1 MDSNLV
7 GQIAALATSCVWTF
21 SSILFAESVKKI
33 GSLSLNAYR
42 IVAAVGFLGVT
53 HIILLGALLPAANSE
68 QVFWL
73 GMSGIVGLGIGDFGL
88 FTAFAI
94 IGPRR
99 SVLVMALSPI
109 FASVGAFLML
119 GEIISPQAILGIATT
134 IAGVTWVVLEREHR
148 SMEAPISRRSKI
160 QGVLFALVGAIGQ
173 GIGLV
178 FSKKGILPNPG
189 TTLNALS
196 ATLIRM
202 AFGALFVWISII
214 AAGRFL
220 ELRIALNRKQGM
232 KYAVAAAFFG
242 PFIGVTLSMV
252 AVTFTQTGVAQTL
265 MSLMPVFIIPVV
277 WVLYEQRVSW
287 RGILGA
293 AVAVIG
299 VAVLFL
305 T

>member
-7 GQIAALATSCVWTF
+7 GQTAALATSCVWTF
-21 SSILFAESVKKI
+21 SSILFTESVRKI

-53 HIILLGALLPAANSE
+53 HVILLGALLPAANSG

-73 GMSGIVGLGIGDFGL
+73 GMSGIVGLGVGDFGL
-88 FTAFAI
+88 FAAFAI

-134 IAGVTWVVLEREHR
+134 IAGVTWVILEREHR
-148 SMEAPISRRSKI
+148 SMEAPISRRFKI
-160 QGVLFALVGAIGQ
+160 RGVLFALVGAIGQ

-178 FSKKGILPNPG
+178 FSKKGILLNPD

-220 ELRIALNRKQGM
+220 ELRSALNRRQGM

-277 WVLYEQRVSW
+277 WVLYKQRISW
-287 RGILGA
+287 RGIIGA
-293 AVAVIG
+293 AIAVIG
-299 VAVLFL
+299 VAILFL
-305 T
+305 A

>member
-7 GQIAALATSCVWTF
+7 GQIAALATACVWTF
-21 SSILFAESVKKI
+21 SSILFTESVRKI

-53 HIILLGALLPAANSE
+53 HVILLGALLPAASSE

-73 GMSGIVGLGIGDFGL
+73 GMSGIVGLGVGDFGL
-88 FTAFAI
+88 FAAFAI

-109 FASVGAFLML
+109 FASAGAFLML
-119 GEIISPQAILGIATT
+119 GEVIPPQAIFGIATT
-134 IAGVTWVVLEREHR
+134 IAGVTWVVLERENR
-148 SMEAPISRRSKI
+148 SMEAPISRRFKI
-160 QGVLFALVGAIGQ
+160 RGVLFALVGAMGQ
-173 GIGLV
+173 GMGLV
-178 FSKKGILPNPG
+178 FSKKGILLIPD

-202 AFGALFVWISII
+202 SIGALFVWISII
-214 AAGRFL
+214 AAGRFP

-252 AVTFTQTGVAQTL
+252 AVTFTQTGIAQTL

-277 WVLYEQRVSW
+277 WVLYRQRISW

-293 AVAVIG
+293 AIAVIG
-299 VAVLFL
+299 VAILFL

>member
-1 MDSNLV
+1 MDANLV

-21 SSILFAESVKKI
+21 SSILFTESVRRI

-53 HIILLGALLPAANSE
+53 HVILLGALLPAANCE

-73 GMSGIVGLGIGDFGL
+73 GMSGIVGLGVGDFGL
-88 FTAFAI
+88 FAAFAI

-109 FASVGAFLML
+109 FASAGAFLML

-134 IAGVTWVVLEREHR
+134 IAGVTWVVLETEHQ
-148 SMEAPISRRSKI
+148 SMEAPISRRFKI
-160 QGVLFALVGAIGQ
+160 RGVVFALVGAIGQ
-173 GIGLV
+173 GMGLV
-178 FSKKGILPNPG
+178 FSKRGILLIPD

-202 AFGALFVWISII
+202 TVGALFVWISII
-214 AAGRFL
+214 AAGKFP

-252 AVTFTQTGVAQTL
+252 AVTFAQTGIAQTL

-277 WVLYEQRVSW
+277 WVVYKQRISW
-287 RGILGA
+287 RGVLGA
-293 AVAVIG
+293 TIAVIG
-299 VAVLFL
+299 VAILFL

>member
-7 GQIAALATSCVWTF
+7 GQIAALVTASVWTF
-21 SSILFAESVKKI
+21 SSILFTESVRKI

-53 HIILLGALLPAANSE
+53 HVILLGALLPAACSE

-88 FTAFAI
+88 FAAFAT

-109 FASVGAFLML
+109 FASAGAFLML
-119 GEIISPQAILGIATT
+119 EEVISPQAIFGIVTT
-134 IAGVTWVVLEREHR
+134 IAGVAWVVLERENR
-148 SMEAPISRRSKI
+148 SMEAPISRRFKI
-160 QGVLFALVGAIGQ
+160 RGVLFALVGAIGQ
-173 GIGLV
+173 GMGLV
-178 FSKKGILPNPG
+178 FSKKGILLVPN

-202 AFGALFVWISII
+202 TVGALFVWISII
-214 AAGRFL
+214 AAGRL
-220 ELRIALNRKQGM
+220 PELRVALNRKQGM

-252 AVTFTQTGVAQTL
+252 AVTFTQTGIAQTL
-265 MSLMPVFIIPVV
+265 MSLMPVLIIPVV
-277 WVLYEQRVSW
+277 WVLYKQRVSW
-287 RGILGA
+287 RAILGA
-293 AVAVIG
+293 AIAVIG
-299 VAVLFL
+299 VAILFS

>member
-7 GQIAALATSCVWTF
+7 GQIAAIATSCVWTF
-21 SSILFAESVKKI
+21 SSILFTESVRKI

-42 IVAAVGFLGVT
+42 IVSAVGFLGVT

-73 GMSGIVGLGIGDFGL
+73 GISGIVGLGIGDFGL
-88 FTAFAI
+88 FAAFAI

-109 FASVGAFLML
+109 FASIGAFLML
-119 GEIISPQAILGIATT
+119 GEIVSPQAILGIATT

-148 SMEAPISRRSKI
+148 SMEAPISRRFKI
-160 QGVLFALVGAIGQ
+160 RGVLFALVGAIGQ
-173 GIGLV
+173 GMGLV
-178 FSKKGILPNPG
+178 FSKKGILLNPDIA
-189 TTLNALS
+189 LNALS

-202 AFGALFVWISII
+202 TFGALFVWISII
-214 AAGRFL
+214 AAGRFPD
-220 ELRIALNRKQGM
+220 LRIALNRKQGM

-277 WVLYEQRVSW
+277 WVLYKQRISW

-293 AVAVIG
+293 AIAVIG
-299 VAVLFL
+299 VAILFL

>member
-7 GQIAALATSCVWTF
+7 GQMAALATSCVWTF
-21 SSILFAESVKKI
+21 SSILFTESVRRI

-42 IVAAVGFLGVT
+42 IVAAVGFLSVT
-53 HIILLGALLPAANSE
+53 HAILLGALLPAANAE

-73 GMSGIVGLGIGDFGL
+73 GMSGIIGLGVGDFGL
-88 FTAFAI
+88 FAAFAI

-109 FASVGAFLML
+109 FASAGAYLML
-119 GEIISPQAILGIATT
+119 GEIISPLAILGIATT

-148 SMEAPISRRSKI
+148 SMEAPISRRFKI
-160 QGVLFALVGAIGQ
+160 RGVLFALVGAVGQ
-173 GIGLV
+173 GMGLV
-178 FSKKGILPNPG
+178 FSKKGILLVPD

-202 AFGALFVWISII
+202 TVGALFVWISII
-214 AAGRFL
+214 AAGRFP

-242 PFIGVTLSMV
+242 PFIGVTLSMA
-252 AVTFTQTGVAQTL
+252 AVTFTQTGIAQTL

-277 WVLYEQRVSW
+277 WVLYKQRISW
-287 RGILGA
+287 RGTLGA
-293 AVAVIG
+293 TIAVIG
-299 VAVLFL
+299 VAILFL

>member
-7 GQIAALATSCVWTF
+7 GQVAALATSCVWTF
-21 SSILFAESVKKI
+21 SSILFTESVRKI

-42 IVAAVGFLGVT
+42 IVAAVGFLSVT
-53 HIILLGALLPAANSE
+53 HMILFNTLLPAASSG

-73 GMSGIVGLGIGDFGL
+73 GMSGIVGLGVGDFGL
-88 FTAFAI
+88 FAAFAI

-109 FASVGAFLML
+109 FASAGAFLML
-119 GEIISPQAILGIATT
+119 GEVIPPQAILGIATT
-134 IAGVTWVVLEREHR
+134 IAGVVWVVLEREHR
-148 SMEAPISRRSKI
+148 SMEAPISKRFKI
-160 QGVLFALVGAIGQ
+160 QGVFFALIGAMGQ
-173 GIGLV
+173 GMGLV
-178 FSKKGILPNPG
+178 FSKKGILLNPDA
-189 TTLNALS
+189 TLNALS

-202 AFGALFVWISII
+202 TIGALFVWVFII
-214 AAGRFL
+214 AAGRFT
-220 ELRIALNRKQGM
+220 ELRSALNRKQGI

-242 PFIGVTLSMV
+242 PFIGVTLSMI

-277 WVLYEQRVSW
+277 WVLYRQRISW
-287 RGILGA
+287 RGIIGA
-293 AVAVIG
+293 AIAVVG
-299 VAVLFL
+299 VAILFL

>member
-21 SSILFAESVKKI
+21 SSILFTESVRRI

-42 IVAAVGFLGVT
+42 IVAAVGFLSVT
-53 HIILLGALLPAANSE
+53 HVILLGALLPAANGE

-73 GMSGIVGLGIGDFGL
+73 GMSGIVGLGVGDFGL
-88 FTAFAI
+88 FAAFAI

-148 SMEAPISRRSKI
+148 SMEAPISRKFKI
-160 QGVLFALVGAIGQ
+160 RGVLFALIGAIGQ
-173 GIGLV
+173 GLGLV
-178 FSKKGILPNPG
+178 FSKKGIVLVPNA
-189 TTLNALS
+189 TLSALS

-202 AFGALFVWISII
+202 TVGALFVWISII
-214 AAGRFL
+214 AAGKFP
-220 ELRIALNRKQGM
+220 ELRIALKRKQGM

-252 AVTFTQTGVAQTL
+252 AVTFTQTGIAQTL

-277 WVLYEQRVSW
+277 WVLYKQRISW
-287 RGILGA
+287 RGTLGA
-293 AVAVIG
+293 TIAVIG
-299 VAVLFL
+299 VAILFL

>member
-7 GQIAALATSCVWTF
+7 GQMAALATSCVWTF
-21 SSILFAESVKKI
+21 SSILFTESVRRI

-42 IVAAVGFLGVT
+42 IAAAVGFLGIT
-53 HIILLGALLPAANSE
+53 HVVLLGALLPAANVE
-68 QVFWL
+68 QVLWL
-73 GMSGIVGLGIGDFGL
+73 GMSGIIGLGVGDFGL
-88 FTAFAI
+88 FAAFAI

-119 GEIISPQAILGIATT
+119 GETISPQAILGIATT

-148 SMEAPISRRSKI
+148 SMEAPISRRHKI
-160 QGVLFALVGAIGQ
+160 RGVLFALVGAAGQ
-173 GIGLV
+173 GMGLV
-178 FSKKGILPNPG
+178 FSKKGILLVPD

-202 AFGALFVWISII
+202 TVGALFVWISII
-214 AAGRFL
+214 AAGRFPKL
-220 ELRIALNRKQGM
+220 LIALNRKQGM

-242 PFIGVTLSMV
+242 PFIGVTLSMA
-252 AVTFTQTGVAQTL
+252 AVTFTQTGIAQTL

-277 WVLYEQRVSW
+277 WVFYKQRISW

-293 AVAVIG
+293 TIAVIG
-299 VAVLFL
+299 VAILFL